1 MYNDWASGGNDSY
14 PISAGAIY
22 ERLAALETLTDP
34 ETDLMNVDEAADTTR
49 YLVNFHTVFPDEMFQ
64 LLGSLVNGN
73 IGGYGWQVTKKPA
86 ELLGPG
92 GTYVAD
98 NEVEDTRYVI
108 PRWMIEVP
116 GFMENP
122 SDALPLNPEQ
132 VEDYY
137 FPTTKYRIPM
147 LAAYYGMSFLT
158 RTYDKSFLD
167 TTRVFLKDEAAALT
181 IPAGTDV
188 IEFQNPLSGRI
199 YVAYKPAGADDNVYS
214 AYYLVKL
221 AKAAFALIPSIEELQ
236 KDIEKPDS
244 LLAFIM
250 GKLELMRGMNQA
262 YEFEDAYSIIYQ

>member
-1 MYNDWASGGNDSY
+1 MYNDWQSGGNDMH
-14 PISAGAIY
+14 PVSAGAIY

-34 ETDLMNVDEAADTTR
+34 ETNLLNVDESSDTTR
-49 YLVNFHTVFPDEMFQ
+49 YLVNYHTVFPEPMFQ

-73 IGGYGWQVTKKPA
+73 IKGYGWQVTTKPE
-86 ELLGPG
+86 ELVGPG

-98 NEVEDTRYVI
+98 DAVDTRYVI
-108 PRWMIEVP
+108 PRWMITVP

-122 SDALPLNPEQ
+122 SEAVPLNPEQ
-132 VEDYY
+132 VDDYY

-158 RTYDKSFLD
+158 RTYDKSFID
-167 TTRVFLKDEAAALT
+167 TTRVFLKDEAAAVT
-181 IPAGTDV
+181 IPPGTETV
-188 IEFQNPLSGRI
+188 EFQNPLSGRI
-199 YVAYKPAGADDNVYS
+199 YVAYKPAGGDDNVYS

-221 AKAAFALIPSIEELQ
+221 AKAAFAGFTTIEDLQ
-236 KDIEKPDS
+236 ADFEKPDS

-262 YEFEDAYSIIYQ
+262 YEFEDAYTTIFQ